1 MGRVARR
8 VAVALGSNL
17 GHREG
22 HLHYAILRLRSVLDD
37 LRVSSFHDTAPWG
50 VAPDQP
56 RYLNAVAVGTSPSP
70 ARDLLHALLGI
81 EAERGRERPQPLAP
95 RTLDLDL
102 ILCGDDVVNES
113 DLVVPHPR
121 FRQRAFVLEPLA
133 EVAPDLVDPVTGLAV
148 AQLLER
154 LDRPR

>member
-17 GHREG
+17 GHREA
-22 HLHYAILRLRSVLDD
+22 HLHHAIRRLRSVLDD

-50 VAPDQP
+50 VEPDQP
-56 RYLNAVAVGTSPSP
+56 RYLNAAAVGVTP
-70 ARDLLHALLGI
+70 AAPRALLDALIGI
-81 EAERGRERPQPLAP
+81 EAERGRDRPRPLAP

-102 ILCGDDVVNES
+102 ILCGDDVVNEP

-121 FRQRAFVLEPLA
+121 FRERAFVLEPLA
-133 EVAPDLVDPVTGLAV
+133 EVAPDLVDPVTGLTV
-148 AQLLER
+148 EQLLAR
-154 LDRPR
+154 LSG